1 MQTFVPYPSLVMS
14 AMALD
19 RQRLGKQRVE
29 TLQLLNALT
38 GRSKGWVSHPAA
50 IMWRSNLHGLAAYG
64 VAVCEQWRLRGYK
77 DTCQQ
82 KIEDIVCPD
91 ADDMPV
97 WWGDDLV
104 HSSHR
109 ANLLRKMPEH
119 YSKFGWSED
128 SSMPYVWPNPGASHE

>member
-1 MQTFVPYPSLVMS
+1 MQTFVPYSSFHLS
-14 AMALD
+14 AMTLD

-50 IMWRSNLHGLAAYG
+50 VMWRDNPHGLAAYG
-64 VAVCEQWRLRGYK
+64 VAVCQEWRLRGYK
-77 DTCQQ
+77 DTCQL
-82 KIEDIVCPD
+82 KIEAIMSPD
-91 ADDMPV
+91 ASDLPY
-97 WWGDDLV
+97 WWGDDAV

-119 YSKFGWSED
+119 YSRFGWTED
-128 SSMPYVWPNPGASHE
+128 PEMPYVWPTMEVAR